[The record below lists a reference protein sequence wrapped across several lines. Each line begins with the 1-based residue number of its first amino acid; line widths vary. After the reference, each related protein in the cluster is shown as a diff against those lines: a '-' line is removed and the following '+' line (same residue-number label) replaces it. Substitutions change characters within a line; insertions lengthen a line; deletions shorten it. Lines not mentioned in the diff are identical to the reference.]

1 MMVTQTLKMNTS
13 QNVREISDER
23 DQEPGIGICQ
33 NLNEYYLFQGML
45 EGFIDGIL
53 ILTEQGELVH
63 ANQTARQIC
72 HQITQIDSPHN
83 SVPEKIWEV
92 CESLIESRDLFP
104 NQKIV
109 LESEISQANSVNLR
123 LRVQWFK
130 LERMRRDCILVTIE
144 DKYQSLQKMVTN
156 DIHQY
161 DLTPREAEVWL
172 LYRAKYSYKEIAE
185 QLYITLNTV
194 KKHMK
199 NIHAKRKAFS
209 EDED

>member
-1 MMVTQTLKMNTS
+1 MVTKTLKMNTS
-13 QNVREISDER
+13 KDVNEISDDL
-23 DQEPGIGICQ
+23 DQETRIGICQ

-72 HQITQIDSPHN
+72 HQITQIDSRHN
-83 SVPEKIWEV
+83 SVPQKIWEV

-104 NQKIV
+104 NQKMV
-109 LESEISQANSVNLR
+109 LESAISEGNSVNLR

-172 LYRAKYSYKEIAE
+172 LYRANYSYKEIADK
-185 QLYITLNTV
+185 LYITLNTV

>member
-1 MMVTQTLKMNTS
+1 MVTQTLKMNTS
-13 QNVREISDER
+13 KDVNEISGN
-23 DQEPGIGICQ
+23 QETEIGICQ

-72 HQITQIDSPHN
+72 HQINKTDVRHN
-83 SVPEKIWEV
+83 SVPQKIWEV

-104 NQKIV
+104 NQKMV
-109 LESEISQANSVNLR
+109 LESQISQGNSLNLR

-130 LERMRRDCILVTIE
+130 LERMRRDCLLVTIE

-172 LYRAKYSYKEIAE
+172 LYRANYSYKEIADK
-185 QLYITLNTV
+185 LYITLNTV

-209 EDED
+209 EDEN